1 MKSCRAM
8 KKKILIPTKRKRL
21 KEKQSVDML
30 TIQLSQL
37 NDELHKYKGSKVS
50 IPGLIKNLKKQSN
63 EHRY

>member
-1 MKSCRAM
+1 M

-37 NDELHKYKGSKVS
+37 IDELHNAKGSKVS
-50 IPGLIKNLKKQSN
+50 IPGLIKNLKNKSV
-63 EHRY
+63 